1 MAFASVG
8 TKTPTEIGDVVV
20 SIRQDAQGSI
30 TALYE
35 VQVLDQ
41 DGAVL
46 RLERGDLL
54 EVADADSQATLGEE
68 LASLRA
74 KAEAELLAQ

>member
-1 MAFASVG
+1 MAFVSVG
-8 TKTPTEIGDVVV
+8 TRTPTDVGDVVV
-20 SIRQDAQGSI
+20 SIRQDAQGGI

-35 VQVLDQ
+35 IQVLDQ

-54 EVADADSQATLGEE
+54 EVADSDSQMTLAAE
-68 LASLRA
+68 LVSLRT